1 MPLPAHLK
9 PILAALISPAAQA
22 AVFCVGSPAELDA
35 ALTVARANGEAD
47 DVRVVAGTYAL
58 AAPLVYSTHQAFAL
72 TLSGRWNAGCTAQA
86 GPSSILDGQGQHRIL
101 YAFSDATG
109 DLAII
114 DLVFSNG
121 RNTGAIAGGG
131 LSIETSSRRVQ
142 VERNLFHGNQD
153 TGSAG
158 AARIAISTSDF
169 VLVLRNNL
177 VLGNR
182 APEGGGIVLNVSTGP
197 SAFVTGNTILA
208 NTATLPGALCGG
220 LCVGGVADFSI
231 SNNILW
237 GNAGGD
243 LHLGNIGSARL
254 SSNDIGSL
262 TGQPPAPGSG
272 GNLSVPPGF
281 EPGLLSTRLA
291 PDSPLVNRGDPQA
304 AGGLGALDAAQ
315 APRLQGRSV
324 DIGAFETDVLL
335 RVPFEATPDP

>member
-1 MPLPAHLK
+1 MPPLARALPLLVVLAPLPLH
-9 PILAALISPAAQA
+9 A
-22 AVFCVGSPAELDA
+22 AVFCVDDVAQLAGALDG
-35 ALTVARANGEAD
+35 ARANGEAD
-47 DVRVVAGTYAL
+47 DVRIAAGAYAL
-58 AAPLVYSTHQAFAL
+58 TAPLVYSTHEAFAL
-72 TLSGRWNAGCTAQA
+72 TLSGRWNAGCTVQG

-109 DLAII
+109 GLTIT

-121 RNTGAIAGGG
+121 RNTSAIAGGG
-131 LSIETSSRRVQ
+131 LSIETSSRHVQ
-142 VERNLFHGNQD
+142 IERNLFYGNQD
-153 TGSAG
+153 TGSGG
-158 AARIAISTSDF
+158 AARIAISTSNAS
-169 VLVLRNNL
+169 LVLRNNL
-177 VLGNR
+177 VVGNR

-254 SSNDIGSL
+254 TSNDIGSL

-272 GNLSVPPGF
+272 GNLSIPPGF

-315 APRLQGRSV
+315 APRLQGSSV

-335 RVPFEATPDP
+335 RVPFEIAPP